1 MEENN
6 KLMQRVAK
14 DDEIAFQELMIN
26 TLPMAHAF
34 VSRMLQNPTLS
45 DDLVQEGYF
54 RVWLN
59 RHKWQAKAN
68 FKTWFFKILYNL
80 CMDFFRDVSKQNV
93 YQTDL
98 IKMSMEDTLETELLN
113 NEQSEI
119 FNMAIQSIK
128 PNEKAILFMF
138 YYHGIKQTEI
148 AQMLNMSIS
157 AVESSLFRTRQYL
170 KKVIQ

>member
-14 DDEIAFQELMIN
+14 DDEVAFQELMTN

-45 DDLVQEGYF
+45 DDFVQEGYF

-80 CMDFFRDVSKQNV
+80 CMDFFRDTSKQKD
-93 YQTDL
+93 YQTEQ
-98 IKMSMEDTLETELLN
+98 IKISMEDTLESELLN
-113 NEQSEI
+113 KEQTET
-119 FNMAIQSIK
+119 FNQAINRIK
-128 PNEKAILFMF
+128 PNEKAILFLF
-138 YYHGIKQTEI
+138 YYHGLKQAEI
-148 AQMLNMSIS
+148 ARMLNMSTS
-157 AVESSLFRTRQYL
+157 AVEASLFRTRQYL
-170 KKVIQ
+170 KRVIQ